1 MLQAYYAS
9 VAYQD
14 YNIGRV
20 LTELDAIGQVF
31 IDAQIYGPKHGQHTR

>member
-20 LTELDAIGQVF
+20 LAELDAIGQVLV
-31 IDAQIYGPKHGQHTR
+31 HT